1 MSDIQSALPG
11 AVHEGA
17 VNVEEAGP
25 RGMVTLRGDL
35 SLTSVK
41 NAATGIAG
49 VDFPGQGEANCVGE
63 KGICWMSPD
72 ELLVLCPYSE
82 AETAVAKMTKT
93 MSRSHHLVA
102 NVSDAR
108 ALFFVQALLQC
119 GGVVLSGAPNYAR
132 LCLGQVPQRTFG
144 PLGCVWKDHDR
155 GFQPFGSVNCHY
167 PNAIARCIQLPLDF
181 KVVRFHPDK
190 KPG

>member
-82 AETAVAKMTKT
+82 AETALAKMTKT

-108 ALFFVQALLQC
+108 ALFFVQ
-119 GGVVLSGAPNYAR
+119 GV
-132 LCLGQVPQRTFG
+132 
-144 PLGCVWKDHDR
+144 GCRDVMAKLTPAD
-155 GFQPFGSVNCHY
+155 
-167 PNAIARCIQLPLDF
+167 L
-181 KVVRFHPDK
+181 HPDRF
-190 KPG
+190 KPGMFRRTRLAQIPAAFWMRDAETFEVICFRSVAGYVFDLLANAADDDADVGFF